1 MFFCLYMSFHATK
14 LINLSFNHIKCL
26 NCCLLN
32 LKTKFFQHLSR
43 NCKFSFLKLFF
54 LSIPSC
60 LFVIFSVTLISFY
73 LFLTV
78 NSVSIITPNK
88 NIKTIVLIFVRF
100 FLQVFSS
107 AIVST
112 ISSFRCL
119 WLTFQYFCS
128 SAPEVYVLLTLNKL
142 NRADTSFL
150 RPWKMLS

>member
-1 MFFCLYMSFHATK
+1 MFYCFQ
-14 LINLSFNHIKCL
+14 

-32 LKTKFFQHLSR
+32 LKTKLFQHLSR
-43 NCKFSFLKLFF
+43 NCKFSFLKIFF

-60 LFVIFSVTLISFY
+60 LCVIFSVTLISFY

-78 NSVSIITPNK
+78 NSVSIIIPNK

-112 ISSFRCL
+112 ISSFRVPMTNSSVL
-119 WLTFQYFCS
+119 LFFCS
-128 SAPEVYVLLTLNKL
+128 GSLCITN
-142 NRADTSFL
+142 SQ
-150 RPWKMLS
+150 

>member
-43 NCKFSFLKLFF
+43 NCKFSSLKLFF

-78 NSVSIITPNK
+78 NSVSIIIPNK
-88 NIKTIVLIFVRF
+88 NIKTIVVIFVRF
-100 FLQVFSS
+100 FLQVFLS

-119 WLTFQYFCS
+119 
-128 SAPEVYVLLTLNKL
+128 
-142 NRADTSFL
+142 
-150 RPWKMLS
+150 

>member
-1 MFFCLYMSFHATK
+1 MSFHAAK

-60 LFVIFSVTLISFY
+60 LFVIFSVTRISFY

-78 NSVSIITPNK
+78 NSVSIIIPNK

-100 FLQVFSS
+100 FIQVFSS

-112 ISSFRCL
+112 ISSFRVPMTNSSVL
-119 WLTFQYFCS
+119 LFFCS
-128 SAPEVYVLLTLNKL
+128 GSLVLLTLNKL

-150 RPWKMLS
+150 RP